1 MNLIDNNEKKDNN
14 DNEEITIKI
23 RTLDKEFEIQIQKKL
38 TIRALNEK
46 IEEVILFIFLFIIFL
61 INIEL

>member
-1 MNLIDNNEKKDNN
+1 MNLIDNNEKIENN

-38 TIRALNEK
+38 TIRALKEK

>member
-1 MNLIDNNEKKDNN
+1 MNLIDNNEKIDNN

-38 TIRALNEK
+38 TIRALKEK

>member
-1 MNLIDNNEKKDNN
+1 MNLIDNNKKIDNN

-38 TIRALNEK
+38 TIRALKEK
-46 IEEVILFIFLFIIFL
+46 IEEVILYIFYL
-61 INIEL
+61 

>member
-1 MNLIDNNEKKDNN
+1 MNLIDNNEKIDNN
-14 DNEEITIKI
+14 DNEEITIKV

-38 TIRALNEK
+38 TIRALKEK

>member
-1 MNLIDNNEKKDNN
+1 MNLIDNNKKIDNN

-38 TIRALNEK
+38 TIRALKEK
-46 IEEVILFIFLFIIFL
+46 IEEVILYIFLFIIFL